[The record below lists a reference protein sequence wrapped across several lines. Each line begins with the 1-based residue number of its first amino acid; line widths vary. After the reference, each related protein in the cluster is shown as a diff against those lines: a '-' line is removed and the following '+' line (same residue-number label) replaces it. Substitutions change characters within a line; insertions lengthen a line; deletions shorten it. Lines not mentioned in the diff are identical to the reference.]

1 MSPQPDRGPSPI
13 AEIALKEANIGVNRL
28 WGHFDEF
35 TRIPR
40 KTGNEAAMREHILAW
55 ADEHQLA
62 TEVDQRGNLL
72 ITVPATLNYEA
83 TPGIILQGHMDMV
96 CVGEPDPAQ
105 VGVTPVLSADGQW
118 LQAINTTLGADNGI
132 GVATIMSIAEGKI
145 VHGPLALMLTVNE
158 EVGIAGALAMDFK
171 NPLENFQYLLNL
183 DSEEEGEATI
193 SSAGGGD
200 TLINLPL
207 QTEPVGDR
215 QILTLSLEGLI
226 GGHSGIEIGEDRLNA
241 IKAIGSVLNDLSA
254 EIPGLGLVDM
264 DFGYARNVIPSKG
277 KVTIAVP
284 AEAAEKIADLIA
296 QSREKVLGESIHDEE
311 QALQINVVD
320 TDKHPDQVMT
330 QDTTINVIRLL
341 SELPHGVAYWSGD
354 VEGLVQTST
363 NLAIAKTEGSEL
375 KIQMMTRSSVDAEL
389 AALRGIIEQ
398 SASDLGAQVKQLPPY
413 PGWPA
418 RPDSSINKLAAKE
431 WQAISGEALKII
443 AVHAGLEC
451 GAIMGKYPDLEAI
464 SIGPAI
470 KGAHSVDEK
479 VNIASVGKFYQL
491 VENIIKAVTSQ

>member
-1 MSPQPDRGPSPI
+1 M
-13 AEIALKEANIGVNRL
+13 
-28 WGHFDEF
+28 
-35 TRIPR
+35 
-40 KTGNEAAMREHILAW
+40 
-55 ADEHQLA
+55 
-62 TEVDQRGNLL
+62 
-72 ITVPATLNYEA
+72 
-83 TPGIILQGHMDMV
+83 
-96 CVGEPDPAQ
+96 
-105 VGVTPVLSADGQW
+105 
-118 LQAINTTLGADNGI
+118 
-132 GVATIMSIAEGKI
+132 
-145 VHGPLALMLTVNE
+145 
-158 EVGIAGALAMDFK
+158 
-171 NPLENFQYLLNL
+171 
-183 DSEEEGEATI
+183 
-193 SSAGGGD
+193 
-200 TLINLPL
+200 
-207 QTEPVGDR
+207 
-215 QILTLSLEGLI
+215 
-226 GGHSGIEIGEDRLNA
+226 
-241 IKAIGSVLNDLSA
+241 
-254 EIPGLGLVDM
+254 
-264 DFGYARNVIPSKG
+264 
-277 KVTIAVP
+277 
-284 AEAAEKIADLIA
+284 
-296 QSREKVLGESIHDEE
+296 
-311 QALQINVVD
+311 QINVVD